1 MKINI
6 GKKIISTFKGFAT
19 EKKVSKKIDF
29 IKNSKFTIYLQKMQI
44 KNGKGHMRSG
54 YGLSLPRLVLAA
66 KHSMI
71 CSTFFP
77 DCIFL
82 QLAGTWITSSFQSLH
97 LLYYSYRLLSLP
109 FESPDPS
116 IFQKKTWSTCNWG
129 KIRHD
134 SINRQ
139 LTASRGKWKV

>member
-71 CSTFFP
+71 WQIKKKNIIDIVLCSYLVSNTIP
-77 DCIFL
+77 CSSLISNKIYL
-82 QLAGTWITSSFQSLH
+82 QL
-97 LLYYSYRLLSLP
+97 
-109 FESPDPS
+109 
-116 IFQKKTWSTCNWG
+116 
-129 KIRHD
+129 
-134 SINRQ
+134 
-139 LTASRGKWKV
+139 